1 MRILVFGLLVCLAG
15 LLAATAGIAG
25 GPPPAGSRLISEA
38 AVDGAI
44 ARLVAIHGPAQG
56 ERIRRGVT
64 QVAQR
69 WWPEDGDE
77 AAFAAFCQTNFIAD
91 PAAIAAAFARLER
104 VLEQIDGHL
113 HEVRRELLAPSD
125 LDTGPVTAVDRL
137 LADFDLSVHTD
148 DDLFKTKVAFLALL
162 NFPVHTL
169 GDRLAQGGA
178 WIRETWARS
187 RMMDRFAERAPAA
200 VLQTITEALARAD
213 RYIAEYNTRLD
224 RLVTPDGKRP
234 FPEGLRLI
242 SHWGLRDEIASRYG
256 EAGGLVKQRMIQRV
270 MERIVRQE
278 IPAVVIDNP
287 DVLWCPETNEVR
299 PLQGGVEPKKSARSE
314 REPDRRYAVWLD
326 NFRAL
331 RGLDA
336 YTPLAPSA
344 IARSFETERQIPE
357 KEAEALLVSVLASP
371 EVKGLAALISKRL
384 GRPLE
389 PFDIWYSGFKPRA
402 ARSEAELD
410 RIVSAR
416 YPTVASFQ
424 QDLPG
429 ILGRL
434 GFDPE
439 KARWLADRIVVDP
452 SRGAGHALGA
462 MRREDKAHLR
472 TRIPATGM
480 DYKGYN
486 IAIHELGHNVEQT
499 FSLGGIDN
507 WFLNGVPNSAFTE
520 ALAMTFQDRDLEVL
534 GVAGPADSRDAETLG
549 ALWATYEI
557 AGVALVD
564 ARAWHWLYDHPGAT
578 PPQLREAVLAAA
590 REVWDRYYAS
600 VFGTKDIEILAIYSH
615 MVSYPL
621 YLADYPLG
629 HVIAFQIGEKLRGAS
644 FGAEFER
651 VARQGRLTPD
661 AWMRGAVGEPISTRP
676 LLTAARRALT
686 VTR

>member
-1 MRILVFGLLVCLAG
+1 MRVLVFGLLSSLAS
-15 LLAATAGIAG
+15 LLTATAGIAG
-25 GPPPAGSRLISEA
+25 GPPPAGTRSVSEA
-38 AVDGAI
+38 AVDGVV
-44 ARLVAIHGPAQG
+44 ARLLAIHGPSQA

-69 WWPEDGDE
+69 WWPEDGDGV
-77 AAFAAFCQTNFIAD
+77 AFAAFCETNFIAQ
-91 PAAIAAAFARLER
+91 PVALAATFARLER
-104 VLEQIDGHL
+104 TLEQIDGHL
-113 HEVRRELLAPSD
+113 HEVRRELLTPSD
-125 LDTGPVTAVDRL
+125 LDTGPITAVDRL
-137 LADFDLSVHTD
+137 FADFDLSVHTD
-148 DDLFKTKVAFLALL
+148 DDLFKTRVAFLALL

-178 WIRETWARS
+178 WSRDTWAQS

-200 VLQTITEALARAD
+200 VLQQITEALARAD
-213 RYIAEYNTRLD
+213 QYIAEYNIRLD
-224 RLVTPDGKRP
+224 RLVTPEGKRP

-242 SHWGLRDEIASRYG
+242 SHWGLRDELASHYA
-256 EAGGLVKQRMIQRV
+256 EPDGLAKQRMIQRV

-278 IPAVVIDNP
+278 IPAVAIDNP

-299 PLQGGVEPKKSARSE
+299 PLQGAGAPKVAVRLE

-331 RGLDA
+331 RALDA
-336 YTPLAPSA
+336 YTPTAPTA
-344 IARSFETERQIPE
+344 IERSFETERQIPE
-357 KEAEALLVSVLASP
+357 KEAEALLVSVLGSQ
-371 EVKGLAALISKRL
+371 EIKDLAALIAKRL

-402 ARSEAELD
+402 AHSEAELD

-424 QDLPG
+424 RDLPG

-434 GFDPE
+434 GFAPE
-439 KARWLADRIVVDP
+439 KARWLAERIVVDP
-452 SRGAGHALGA
+452 SRGSGHAMGA
-462 MRREDKAHLR
+462 VRREDKAHLR

-480 DYKGYN
+480 NYKGYN

-499 FSLGGIDN
+499 FSLSGIDH

-520 ALAMTFQDRDLEVL
+520 ALAMICQDRDLEVL
-534 GVAGPADSRDAETLG
+534 GVAAPADSRDAEALG
-549 ALWATYEI
+549 TLWATYEI

-564 ARAWHWLYDHPGAT
+564 VTVWHWLYDHPDAD
-578 PPQLREAVLAAA
+578 PASLREAVLAAA
-590 REVWDRYYAS
+590 RAVWNQYYAP
-600 VFGTKDIEILAIYSH
+600 VFGQRDAVILAIYSH

-629 HVIAFQIGEKLRGAS
+629 HIIAFQIGEKLRGPAL
-644 FGAEFER
+644 GAEFER

-661 AWMRGAVGEPISTRP
+661 AWMRGAAGEALSTKP
-676 LLTAARRALT
+676 LLAAARHALAAA
-686 VTR
+686 R